1 VNKLHKTPIDYLNQR
16 KNEIKNDLK
25 NGNKN
30 ENLLVELRE
39 LNNAIKWLNKINE
52 LKLMNTGKYEM
63 IELPDMNTGYSFYRI
78 MNDCETDNVNE
89 WIELKIDNRSVEA
102 SAGDILIISKP

>member
-1 VNKLHKTPIDYLNQR
+1 MAIDYLGQR

-30 ENLLVELRE
+30 TDLLIELKE
-39 LNNAIKWLNKINE
+39 INNAAKWLNKINE
-52 LKLMNTGKYEM
+52 LNLKNIEKYEI

-89 WIELKIDNRSVEA
+89 WIELKKDNRSVEA
-102 SAGDILIISKP
+102 SMGDILIISKS